1 MKDSELREILFGPW
15 MFNISMPMIY
25 FIAWRPVDMWYYRVL
40 ALTVMVQI
48 GIEVYI
54 RLRKGKNDK

>member
-15 MFNISMPMIY
+15 MFNISMLMIY